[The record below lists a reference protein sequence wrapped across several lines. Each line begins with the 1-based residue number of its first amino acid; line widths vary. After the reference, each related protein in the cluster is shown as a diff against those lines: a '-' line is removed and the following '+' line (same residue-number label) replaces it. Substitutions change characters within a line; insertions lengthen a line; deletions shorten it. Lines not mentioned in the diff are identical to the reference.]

1 MPRWLWFAPLACLAV
16 AAAGWGFRMGWI
28 AATITETDVIETFA
42 AEYTSTVGAGAKR
55 TDCVARPG
63 TGQGVWITVTC
74 TAPDGRPYRYS
85 ADRFG
90 RRLPADAVPKS
101 SEEPRT

>member
-16 AAAGWGFRMGWI
+16 AFAGWGFRMGWI

-42 AEYTSTVGAGAKR
+42 AEYLSTAGAGAQR
-55 TDCVARPG
+55 TDCLARPG
-63 TGQGVWITVTC
+63 SGDGVWITVIC
-74 TAPDGRPYRYS
+74 ARPDGPAYRYS

-90 RRLPADAVPKS
+90 RRLPDDGRSVGT
-101 SEEPRT
+101 EEPRT